1 MMQVCP
7 GEVLALFCSRKRA
20 TVEEAQLVW
29 SFFVHLSDTTYEGL
43 EKITEKA
50 LDQCKGKVER
60 LNLNMV
66 LVETGR

>member
-29 SFFVHLSDTTYEGL
+29 SFFVHLSDMRGL
-43 EKITEKA
+43 KKITEKA

>member
-29 SFFVHLSDTTYEGL
+29 SFFVHLSGTRGL
-43 EKITEKA
+43 KKITEKA
-50 LDQCKGKVER
+50 LDQCKGIRWK
-60 LNLNMV
+60 
-66 LVETGR
+66 G